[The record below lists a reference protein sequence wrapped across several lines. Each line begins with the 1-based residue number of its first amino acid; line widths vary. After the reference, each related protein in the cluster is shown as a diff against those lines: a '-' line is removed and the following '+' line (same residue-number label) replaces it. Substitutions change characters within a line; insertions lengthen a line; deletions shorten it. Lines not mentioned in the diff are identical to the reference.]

1 MSKKSKPAFNP
12 QIAAN
17 KKAFHDYFIEEKI
30 EAGISLE
37 GWEVKSIRAGKAQ
50 MKEAYVTFKNGEAFL
65 FGAHIAPLM
74 SASTHVHPDPIRTR
88 KLLLHK
94 HEIDRLMGSMDRKG
108 YTIVPLAMYWKK
120 GMVKVEIGLAKGKK
134 DHDKRATIKEREW
147 NIEKQ
152 RVLKGNV

>member
-1 MSKKSKPAFNP
+1 MSKKKPAFNP

-50 MKEAYVTFKNGEAFL
+50 IKEAYVTFKDGEAFL
-65 FGAHIAPLM
+65 FGAHMSPLT
-74 SASTHVHPDPIRTR
+74 SASTHVKADPIRTR

-94 HEIDRLMGSMDRKG
+94 YEIDRLLGSIDRKG
-108 YTIVPLAMYWKK
+108 YTIVPLSLYWKQ
-120 GMVKVEIGLAKGKK
+120 GMVKAEIGLAKGKK
-134 DHDKRATIKEREW
+134 DHDKRASIKEREW
-147 NIEKQ
+147 NIEKH
-152 RVLKGNV
+152 RVLKGN

>member
-1 MSKKSKPAFNP
+1 MAKKKATFNP
-12 QIAAN
+12 RIAEN

-30 EAGISLE
+30 EAGIALE

-50 MKEAYVTFKNGEAFL
+50 MKEAYVIFKEGEAYL
-65 FGAHIAPLM
+65 FGAHMSPLT
-74 SASTHVHPDPIRTR
+74 SASTHVKADPIRTR

-94 HEIDRLMGSMDRKG
+94 YEIDRLMGSMDRKG
-108 YTIVPLAMYWKK
+108 YTIVPLTMYWKK

-147 NIEKQ
+147 NIEKH
-152 RVLKGNV
+152 RVLKGSV